1 MANPYRA
8 LLDLLP
14 ADPLLI
20 GEVTAH
26 NADGTS
32 VVTLPDGATIQ
43 ARGQSVPEGSTAFV
57 QSGEIRG
64 AAPDLPSHS
73 VDV

>member
-1 MANPYRA
+1 MPNPYRA

-20 GEVTAH
+20 GGVTAY

-43 ARGQSVPEGSTAFV
+43 ARGQSVAEGSAAFV

-64 AAPDLPSHS
+64 AAPSLPLEIIE
-73 VDV
+73 V

>member
-1 MANPYRA
+1 MSNAYRA

-26 NADGTS
+26 GADGTS
-32 VVTLPDGATIQ
+32 AVTLPDGAIVQ
-43 ARGQSVPEGSTAFV
+43 ARGQSVPVASMAFV
-57 QSGEIRG
+57 QSGEVRG
-64 AAPDLPSHS
+64 AAPNLPSH
-73 VDV
+73 VIEV